1 MQSPFSIHLPCDV
14 EISSRARTEVARRLN
29 GSAAQWTSDV
39 ELLVSELVT
48 NGFEHGQP
56 DEHGR
61 IELRVDPAP
70 ERLRVEVIDCG
81 AGFAFDVRRPEPDAD
96 ASFGLFLVESMSDRW
111 GVDVAE
117 GRTRVWFE
125 VATIAA
131 G

>member
-1 MQSPFSIHLPCDV
+1 MQSRFSIQLPCDR
-14 EISSRARTEVARRLN
+14 EISVRARTEIERRLN
-29 GSAAQWTSDV
+29 GSATLWTSDV

-48 NGFEHGQP
+48 NGFQHGRP

-61 IELRVDPAP
+61 IELRVDPAA

-125 VATIAA
+125 VGTIAA

>member
-1 MQSPFSIHLPCDV
+1 MQSRFSIQLPCDR
-14 EISSRARTEVARRLN
+14 EISVRARTEIERRLN
-29 GSAAQWTSDV
+29 GSATLWTSDV
-39 ELLVSELVT
+39 ELLVNELVT
-48 NGFEHGQP
+48 NGFQHGRP

-61 IELRVDPAP
+61 IELRVDPAA
-70 ERLRVEVIDCG
+70 ERLRVEVLDCG

-125 VATIAA
+125 VGTIAA

>member
-1 MQSPFSIHLPCDV
+1 MQSPFSIRLPCDK
-14 EISSRARTEVARRLN
+14 EISSRARTEIARRLN
-29 GSAAQWTSDV
+29 GSAARSTSDV

-48 NGFEHGQP
+48 NGFEHGRP

-61 IELRVDPAP
+61 IELRVDPSP

-96 ASFGLFLVESMSDRW
+96 ASFGLFLVEAMSDRW
-111 GVDVAE
+111 GVDVAS
-117 GRTRVWFE
+117 GRTCVWFE
-125 VATIAA
+125 VGTIAA

>member
-1 MQSPFSIHLPCDV
+1 MQSPFSIHLPCDR
-14 EISSRARTEVARRLN
+14 EISLRARTEAAQRLN
-29 GSAAQWTSDV
+29 GSAAPWTSDV

-48 NGFEHGQP
+48 NGFQHGRP

-81 AGFAFDVRRPEPDAD
+81 AGFAFDLRRPEPDDD

-111 GVDVAE
+111 GVDVAD

-125 VATIAA
+125 VGTIVA

>member
-1 MQSPFSIHLPCDV
+1 MQSRFSIQLPCDR
-14 EISSRARTEVARRLN
+14 EISVRARTEIERRLN
-29 GSAAQWTSDV
+29 GSATLWTSDV

-48 NGFEHGQP
+48 NGFQHGRP

-61 IELRVDPAP
+61 IELRVDPAV

-125 VATIAA
+125 VGTIAA

>member
-1 MQSPFSIHLPCDV
+1 MQSPFSIYLPCDE
-14 EISSRARTEVARRLN
+14 EISSRARTEIARRLN
-29 GSAAQWTSDV
+29 GSADRWTSDV

-48 NGFEHGQP
+48 NGFEHGRP
-56 DEHGR
+56 DELGR

-81 AGFAFDVRRPEPDAD
+81 AGFAYDVRRPEPDAD
-96 ASFGLFLVESMSDRW
+96 ASFGLFLVERMSDRW

-125 VATIAA
+125 VGTIAV

>member
-1 MQSPFSIHLPCDV
+1 MQSPFSIHLPCDL
-14 EISSRARTEVARRLN
+14 EISSRARTEIARRLN

-48 NGFEHGQP
+48 NGFEHGRP

-70 ERLRVEVIDCG
+70 ERVRVEVIDCG
-81 AGFAFDVRRPEPDAD
+81 EGFAFDVQRPEPDAD
-96 ASFGLFLVESMSDRW
+96 ASIGLFLVECMSDRW

-125 VATIAA
+125 VGTLAVR
-131 G
+131 